1 MPCKTT
7 RTGQRSALGNGRA
20 SGKEGMHGRRH
31 CQCGECVTPA
41 PNTTTTHSRT
51 NSSVASSIPS
61 LLLQRPRCPTKAG
74 RLLVLAPAPRTV
86 SVPAENSV
94 GALHNRPRSPG
105 SAPAVNVN
113 IAGHGA
119 HSSIQSETPR
129 CCGAL
134 CAVMAGGRGGARR
147 SASKSRREPQHRT
160 ERSRSASPFPP
171 S

>member
-31 CQCGECVTPA
+31 CQCRECVTPA

-51 NSSVASSIPS
+51 KSSVASSIPS

-74 RLLVLAPAPRTV
+74 RLHTPV
-86 SVPAENSV
+86 SVPAQKFKF
-94 GALHNRPRSPG
+94 GASLEAPSRSLG

-113 IAGHGA
+113 ITGHGA
-119 HSSIQSETPR
+119 HSSVQSETPR

-134 CAVMAGGRGGARR
+134 CAVMAGGRGDARR